1 MSRKEASLSLI
12 ATIVILAVSIVVA
25 LTDFGIF
32 GIAQGQANDTSL
44 TPEQKDAIC
53 NPNNP
58 ASKLNP
64 VNTTESRICGIPK
77 TLNSTSSTTP
87 DNTTTGAETP
97 SEVPTPSPSSPSS
110 PSPPTSIAPEAAP
123 PSE

>member
-77 TLNSTSSTTP
+77 TVKLHLSNMTSANT
-87 DNTTTGAETP
+87 TTTGAEA
-97 SEVPTPSPSSPSS
+97 
-110 PSPPTSIAPEAAP
+110 PPTNLAPSAAP
-123 PSE
+123 PPGE

>member
-1 MSRKEASLSLI
+1 MQSLNEFPLY
-12 ATIVILAVSIVVA
+12 IVVYFLFTNNSWQEK
-25 LTDFGIF
+25 LTGFGIF

-64 VNTTESRICGIPK
+64 VNTTESMICGIPK
-77 TLNSTSSTTP
+77 TVKPHLSSS
-87 DNTTTGAETP
+87 NMTTGAEAPPEPPP
-97 SEVPTPSPSSPSS
+97 S
-110 PSPPTSIAPEAAP
+110 TSIAPSAVP
-123 PSE
+123 PP